1 MATKRNPPMPVSS
14 KDSKVSNTP
23 GSFRRHIQ
31 MDPALPFSDAVLV
44 GDTLYMSGRIGL
56 DKSQS
61 MVPKDIEVEACNVM
75 EDVKSVL
82 REAGMEMDDLVYVQV
97 FCSDMSLW
105 IVSTRSI
112 ALTSTEDS
120 LQGHS
125 LERENC
131 FLMPTSKYRPSPSKG
146 RSDRS
151 GNFLAGFFYSGDT
164 ED

>member
-105 IVSTRSI
+105 DRFNEVYCSYFNGGFPARAFIGAGKLLFDAHFEVQAI
-112 ALTSTEDS
+112 AI
-120 LQGHS
+120 
-125 LERENC
+125 
-131 FLMPTSKYRPSPSKG
+131 KRP
-146 RSDRS
+146 
-151 GNFLAGFFYSGDT
+151 
-164 ED
+164 E